1 MNFICRPIEDIVH
14 EDNGSVDPSGNDEA
28 STESSA
34 PAPQVKLSADGTIIL
49 DEERS
54 VFSK

>member
-1 MNFICRPIEDIVH
+1 MSIGRPIEDIVH